1 MTGICRGPQTLLAFG
16 KGVALFGLRLL
27 YLYFEQNVKLQKESG
42 GAMENVGPVTRYKMV
57 LPQNVTHIRTS
68 YITAVLLA
76 AGVGKQTNTVNVLNV
91 WTIGTA
97 KV

>member
-1 MTGICRGPQTLLAFG
+1 
-16 KGVALFGLRLL
+16 
-27 YLYFEQNVKLQKESG
+27 
-42 GAMENVGPVTRYKMV
+42 MENVGPVTRYKMV